1 MKYVRAKD
9 KIIKVDETGYIKEI
23 DVCGKKCLFLFN
35 KNYLYG
41 REVISQSDNIEELCD
56 CFIIKYVESNT
67 FSAYDKEDYSGARY
81 VYTHDKQNTTC
92 ILYGVIETEIGL
104 KYVAIET
111 NEGLKLLCQ
120 N

>member
-1 MKYVRAKD
+1 MYIRTKDRIYEIESDYLNNKGVRVGYNVVGQEEVVLIENNS
-9 KIIKVDETGYIKEI
+9 II
-23 DVCGKKCLFLFN
+23 
-35 KNYLYG
+35 
-41 REVISQSDNIEELCD
+41 QSDNIEELCD

-92 ILYGVIETEIGL
+92 ILYGVIETETAL